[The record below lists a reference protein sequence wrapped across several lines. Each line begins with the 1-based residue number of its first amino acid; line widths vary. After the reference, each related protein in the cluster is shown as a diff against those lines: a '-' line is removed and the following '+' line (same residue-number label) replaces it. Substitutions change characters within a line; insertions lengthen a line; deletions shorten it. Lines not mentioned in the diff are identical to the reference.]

1 MLDLNSFTPYNN
13 YINSTYFSR
22 RIFIVL
28 PNVSVGDYLTNKPTQ
43 RVQQKIHLREC
54 FFME

>member
-43 RVQQKIHLREC
+43 RVQHKIHLREC